1 MDSEYWRCFSQ
12 RAVLSSTHVGLWPAP
27 TPLPFSRP
35 CLCPH
40 SRRAAL
46 DPVLFPLQPSV
57 GQVARVDVSSKVEVV
72 WADNSKTIILPQ
84 VRPPGA
90 HGSAPDCDSQ
100 AKGSGPSWKRNLLL
114 GSRVL
119 GKGRAV
125 LHPEPRIR
133 VGRAER
139 LPAVGP
145 TVPPHLAGS
154 WLPGMSRF
162 SQIYLDPY
170 FTALRM
176 HRLRPVRSSL
186 PPPLLGNCHRSG
198 GRNGQAFAAPFLCPS
213 FDLMLT
219 PQLPSPCASTGWTK
233 EWLPLRL
240 GGHSRNGNRVT
251 ESAVVQRTKCGQ

>member
-1 MDSEYWRCFSQ
+1 MGGFLGAPSPVLSPVSVVAGAVGAQERPGEVTLSWAPGNKWGHVVRSGRFWAGEKGVPEPQGWSLIQGASRETRLSGQRYWRCFSQ

-40 SRRAAL
+40 SRRAAP

-125 LHPEPRIR
+125 LHP
-133 VGRAER
+133 
-139 LPAVGP
+139 
-145 TVPPHLAGS
+145 
-154 WLPGMSRF
+154 
-162 SQIYLDPY
+162 
-170 FTALRM
+170 
-176 HRLRPVRSSL
+176 
-186 PPPLLGNCHRSG
+186 
-198 GRNGQAFAAPFLCPS
+198 
-213 FDLMLT
+213 
-219 PQLPSPCASTGWTK
+219 
-233 EWLPLRL
+233 
-240 GGHSRNGNRVT
+240 
-251 ESAVVQRTKCGQ
+251 